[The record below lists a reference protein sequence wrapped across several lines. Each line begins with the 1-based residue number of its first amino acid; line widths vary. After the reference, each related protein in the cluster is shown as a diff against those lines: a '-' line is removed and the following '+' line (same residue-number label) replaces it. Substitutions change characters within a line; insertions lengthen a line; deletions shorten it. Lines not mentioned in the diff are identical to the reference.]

1 MNYYRVH
8 SRDNDTC
15 FYYDKDEQVQL
26 EYCPTCGVLT
36 NREKAREQSI
46 AIYRKKGKYLMSDT
60 WDGETI
66 VSERFVEIYNKY
78 NLKGLDFI
86 PLPKSPHYFL
96 LRCNN
101 IVRYDYDYNT
111 NLYMKDKCPTCNQW
125 YEICP
130 QGILNIRMEDEAIME
145 ADTFYVSDI
154 IIGEKVARRRIL
166 YATDNIPSYFKIEKG
181 RIFFNKI
188 ERVR

>member
-1 MNYYRVH
+1 M
-8 SRDNDTC
+8 
-15 FYYDKDEQVQL
+15 
-26 EYCPTCGVLT
+26 
-36 NREKAREQSI
+36 EKRLYQS
-46 AIYRKKGKYLMSDT
+46 
-60 WDGETI
+60 
-66 VSERFVEIYNKY
+66 VSVEIYNKY

-154 IIGEKVARRRIL
+154 IIGEKCCPTQNIVCDRQYTIL
-166 YATDNIPSYFKIEKG
+166 F
-181 RIFFNKI
+181 
-188 ERVR
+188 

>member
-1 MNYYRVH
+1 
-8 SRDNDTC
+8 
-15 FYYDKDEQVQL
+15 
-26 EYCPTCGVLT
+26 
-36 NREKAREQSI
+36 
-46 AIYRKKGKYLMSDT
+46 
-60 WDGETI
+60 
-66 VSERFVEIYNKY
+66 
-78 NLKGLDFI
+78 
-86 PLPKSPHYFL
+86 
-96 LRCNN
+96 
-101 IVRYDYDYNT
+101 
-111 NLYMKDKCPTCNQW
+111 MKDKCPTCNQW

-181 RIFFNKI
+181 RIFFDKI